1 MASTCYHTCIPPAL
15 PTIILKSN
23 GIMPP
28 PSALGLNG
36 GGRGFFYSRLPHSS
50 PSFQSSIIF
59 ESAICCYYPSSSAP
73 PVAARLQ
80 RCQRHS
86 YLLESFPATK
96 RKHVFV
102 IAVTNAAASKPRS
115 PNSSI
120 IWAVIPS
127 NVIIP
132 IRATSKNSGTPHQ
145 IIFTSLAIK
154 GNSMPSTS
162 GFTKRT
168 ICFTSLRPRFTL
180 PNITFQSNCCYHK

>member
-1 MASTCYHTCIPPAL
+1 
-15 PTIILKSN
+15 
-23 GIMPP
+23 MPP
-28 PSALGLNG
+28 PPKLGLNG
-36 GGRGFFYSRLPHSS
+36 DGRGFFYSCSSPS
-50 PSFQSSIIF
+50 PSFQSWINF
-59 ESAICCYYPSSSAP
+59 NSAICCYYPPSSSP

-80 RCQRHS
+80 RCRRHS

-96 RKHVFV
+96 RKRAFV
-102 IAVTNAAASKPRS
+102 TGVTNTAASKPRS
-115 PNSSI
+115 PNSTI
-120 IWAVIPS
+120 IWAAIPS

-132 IRATSKNSGTPHQ
+132 IRAISETSGTPHQ